1 MKNGPRPGSAL
12 GGPRSA
18 LGGDAWREEDV
29 AHVIEGAPVGVVGVS
44 RADGPL
50 RTSGKPAASRR
61 PATLSSPTTTASCS
75 CRPGRPARC
84 WPPRARSVRSSGAR
98 LAGSGKAR
106 RCASRPPSMITWP
119 GAPLTRPAPSGSTCA
134 APAEPS
140 KNRSPRVPGLPAGR
154 KNNPATVPA
163 KKTTVSPNI
172 RLSSVIKRSRWR
184 GTYKPFGSACGG
196 RCSCPASQAGHRR
209 GSKRRAL
216 VTGSLEHGNIP
227 CMEYPV
233 DVILAWWT
241 STGQRTSDGG

>member
-18 LGGDAWREEDV
+18 LGGGAWREEDV

-84 WPPRARSVRSSGAR
+84 WPPRARTVRSSGAR

-163 KKTTVSPNI
+163 KKTTVSLPN
-172 RLSSVIKRSRWR
+172 RNVHQFDRNSLSTAR
-184 GTYKPFGSACGG
+184 
-196 RCSCPASQAGHRR
+196 
-209 GSKRRAL
+209 
-216 VTGSLEHGNIP
+216 
-227 CMEYPV
+227 
-233 DVILAWWT
+233 
-241 STGQRTSDGG
+241 RTSVPVPAESRAIVELLLTMGLLNPTMTRHDAATWANLDAYQAQSIGLTSSHSS